1 MKSTLTFQITKFLQF
16 ILHAASILSG
26 DDDLSDALTEDP
38 YFKKYLQNMRSDF
51 LSLANTVKISEADFQ
66 TLLITK
72 SVESDAF
79 GLVIKI
85 LDDKMIDESTVLK
98 FLNALEGGSND
109 ILWLAFNRQQLTLPG
124 ILYVEKWARSVTV
137 Q

>member
-1 MKSTLTFQITKFLQF
+1 LQF

-26 DDDLSDALTEDP
+26 DDDLSAALTEDS

-51 LSLANTVKISEADFQ
+51 LSLASTVKISEADFQ

-79 GLVIKI
+79 GLVIRI
-85 LDDKMIDESTVLK
+85 LDEKMVDKANVLK
-98 FLNALEGGSND
+98 FLSALEGGSND
-109 ILWLAFNRQQLTLPG
+109 ILWLAFNRQHLTLPG
-124 ILYVEKWARSVTV
+124 IKYVEKWSRLVPANTFGLLDRFNK
-137 Q
+137 